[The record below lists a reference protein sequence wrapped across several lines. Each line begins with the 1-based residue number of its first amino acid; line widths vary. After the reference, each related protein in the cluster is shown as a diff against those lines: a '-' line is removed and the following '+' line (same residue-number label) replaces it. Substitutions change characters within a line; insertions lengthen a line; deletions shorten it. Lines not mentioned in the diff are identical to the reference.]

1 MDEEDEG
8 QDSITAFGI
17 PEDIHSV
24 PNHNSNI
31 TAKRDLNQFGVKF
44 QVYPLL
50 ETLDLSDLGPLLYS
64 PQDRSFELLK
74 HLCLKMFT
82 VTRED
87 TRAGFQ
93 PMLGKVMVGER
104 DKDYFYEVQEKATLE
119 NYATIWA
126 KVLWV
131 GCLAVTNTGRLHER
145 LELTDEQRVG
155 ATGLVQDLELL
166 KGARENDDSALQSSA
181 LVTVV
186 MFSTHI
192 LRQQFEVVNH
202 ILPTGESLA
211 LQYLVPRAL
220 SLLSLRPNG
229 SFLSYLQISHVTA
242 AMRYA
247 LRSTVLYR
255 VARSTKPLLLT
266 EDDIDDEC
274 ARFLAPQK
282 STSFS
287 YCVQV
292 HAACRRFGQK
302 NQVPTITWATDNF

>member
-1 MDEEDEG
+1 
-8 QDSITAFGI
+8 
-17 PEDIHSV
+17 
-24 PNHNSNI
+24 
-31 TAKRDLNQFGVKF
+31 R
-44 QVYPLL
+44 
-50 ETLDLSDLGPLLYS
+50 
-64 PQDRSFELLK
+64 
-74 HLCLKMFT
+74 
-82 VTRED
+82 
-87 TRAGFQ
+87 
-93 PMLGKVMVGER
+93 
-104 DKDYFYEVQEKATLE
+104 DYFYEVQEKATLE

-302 NQVPTITWATDNF
+302 NQVPTITWATDNFSALRLQSGSILTIGSLKSFILEQYKAAED

>member
-1 MDEEDEG
+1 M
-8 QDSITAFGI
+8 
-17 PEDIHSV
+17 P
-24 PNHNSNI
+24 
-31 TAKRDLNQFGVKF
+31 
-44 QVYPLL
+44 
-50 ETLDLSDLGPLLYS
+50 
-64 PQDRSFELLK
+64 
-74 HLCLKMFT
+74 
-82 VTRED
+82 
-87 TRAGFQ
+87 
-93 PMLGKVMVGER
+93 
-104 DKDYFYEVQEKATLE
+104 DYFYEVQEKDTLE

-131 GCLAVTNTGRLHER
+131 GCLAVTNTGRLHQG

-166 KGARENDDSALQSSA
+166 KGARENDDSAIQSSA
-181 LVTVV
+181 LATVV

-211 LQYLVPRAL
+211 SQYLVPRAL

-255 VARSTKPLLLT
+255 VTKSTEPLLLT
-266 EDDIDDEC
+266 EDDIDDE
-274 ARFLAPQK
+274 LAPQK

-302 NQVPTITWATDNF
+302 NQVLTITWATDNFSALRLQSGSILTIGSLKSFIQEQYKAAEDALEDLCE

>member
-1 MDEEDEG
+1 MDADDEG
-8 QDSITAFGI
+8 QDLITAFGI

-87 TRAGFQ
+87 TRAGFR

-131 GCLAVTNTGRLHER
+131 GYLAVTNTGRLHQG

-166 KGARENDDSALQSSA
+166 KDARENDDSVLQSSA
-181 LVTVV
+181 LATVV

-192 LRQQFEVVNH
+192 LSQQFEVVNN

-211 LQYLVPRAL
+211 LQYLVPL
-220 SLLSLRPNG
+220 CH
-229 SFLSYLQISHVTA
+229 YL
-242 AMRYA
+242 
-247 LRSTVLYR
+247 
-255 VARSTKPLLLT
+255 P
-266 EDDIDDEC
+266 
-274 ARFLAPQK
+274 PQ
-282 STSFS
+282 
-287 YCVQV
+287 
-292 HAACRRFGQK
+292 
-302 NQVPTITWATDNF
+302 